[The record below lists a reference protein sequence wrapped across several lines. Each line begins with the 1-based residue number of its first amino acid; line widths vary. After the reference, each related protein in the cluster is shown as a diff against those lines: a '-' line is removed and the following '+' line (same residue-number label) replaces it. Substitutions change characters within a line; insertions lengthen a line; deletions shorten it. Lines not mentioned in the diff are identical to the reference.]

1 MTSHSF
7 QVEVDEADLRA
18 FAELSGDHNPLHTD
32 AAYAAGTPYR
42 RRVLHGAYAAGLVS
56 RMAGMHLPGKDCL
69 LHSLRLKFIAPM
81 IPPLR
86 LRVEGRIEHSTD
98 DGGDVTVQI
107 TDAQD
112 GRRYV
117 EASYA
122 FGLHARTEPN
132 HRKAAA
138 SHVATDNAAPVTLIT
153 GATGALGNALA
164 TRLDGAVIAVS
175 QADAIHTHEGRA
187 TLIERIGSAR
197 VQAAIHCGWSGQDN
211 QRLVNLTNPATA
223 LDEAMTQP
231 LAQGIALASVMAEAG
246 AAGATLIL
254 VGSTSARRGR
264 HMWRTPMYSLSKS
277 AVPILTEILAMELST
292 KDMRCLSVIFDTL
305 DGGMSGQMS
314 ASAKVANMD
323 RSPWGRLMTMDEAA
337 DAIAW
342 TLDNPTRF
350 ASGAA
355 LDLSGGALP

>member
-1 MTSHSF
+1 MTSHWF
-7 QVEVDEADLRA
+7 EVDVNEANLRA

-42 RRVLHGAYAAGLVS
+42 RQVLHGAYAAGLVS

-86 LRVEGRIEHSTD
+86 LRVEGRIERNTD
-98 DGGDVTVQI
+98 DGGDVAVQI
-107 TDAQD
+107 TDARG

-122 FGLHARTEPN
+122 FGFHTRTESGYC
-132 HRKAAA
+132 KAAA
-138 SHVATDNAAPVTLIT
+138 SHVAADNTAPVTLIT
-153 GATGALGNALA
+153 GATGALGIALA
-164 TRLDGAVIAVS
+164 TRLDGAVLALS

-187 TLIERIGSAR
+187 ALIERIGGAR
-197 VQAAIHCGWSGQDN
+197 VQAAIHCGWPRQDN
-211 QRLVNLTNPATA
+211 QRLVNLTDPATT
-223 LDEAMTQP
+223 LNETMTQP

-246 AAGATLIL
+246 AAGATLIFL
-254 VGSTSARRGR
+254 GSTAARRGR
-264 HMWRTPMYSLSKS
+264 HMWRAPMYSLGKS
-277 AVPILTEILAMELST
+277 TVPVLAEILAMELST
-292 KDMRCLSVIFDTL
+292 KDMRCLSLIFDTL
-305 DGGMSGQMS
+305 DGGMNSQMS

-323 RSPWGRLMTMDEAA
+323 RSPWGRLMTINEAA

-342 TLDNPTRF
+342 TLNNPTRF
-350 ASGAA
+350 ISGAT